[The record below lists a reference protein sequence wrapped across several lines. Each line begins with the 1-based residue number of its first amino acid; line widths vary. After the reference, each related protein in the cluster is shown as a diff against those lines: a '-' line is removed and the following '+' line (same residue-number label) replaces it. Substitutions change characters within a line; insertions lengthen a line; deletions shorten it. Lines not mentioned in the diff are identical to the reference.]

1 MDKLEYFK
9 SAFNALRANG
19 IVHTQKDL
27 AKLLCTSESQI
38 SKAMKGDPG
47 NLTDTLLGKI
57 QLALDGKAIEKVG
70 LDEDRLGDI
79 QVRLPKATT
88 LPVLPTEAV
97 AGTLGDFAESVAAYE
112 CERMISPIKG
122 ADYAMRVCGNSM
134 SPEFESGCQILIK
147 KIYEDQFIE
156 WGKTYV
162 LDTSNGAVIKQVF
175 PTDDPNVVECRSLN
189 PDFPPF
195 KVKMSDING
204 WYRVLMAM
212 SLK

>member
-1 MDKLEYFK
+1 MRNEDETIVSKAY
-9 SAFNALRANG
+9 NALRNKG
-19 IVHTQKDL
+19 IVHTQRDF
-27 AKLLCTSESQI
+27 AKYLGFDPGQVSRAI
-38 SKAMKGDPG
+38 KGDEVSKRIEAKAQEV
-47 NLTDTLLGKI
+47 LTTVDLP
-57 QLALDGKAIEKVG
+57 
-70 LDEDRLGDI
+70 EDAPEI
-79 QVRLPKATT
+79 PKATT